1 MAPNGRM
8 LLLSILLT
16 IALPWACGERTEP
29 EKPHTPPGLRK
40 KISEPA
46 KPIAQE
52 TKPEEPGSEGEGA
65 APPSKRDMEEKTE
78 SPAKTAVEP
87 PMPDK
92 RDIVEPGKSDFL
104 ALAEGMTKR
113 PDYFYDPRGKHDP
126 FESFFDKESETV
138 GIAPTKRTVEKK
150 RIPLTPLQRISLGQL
165 KLVAIVLSPTGN
177 KALVEEPSGKG
188 YVISKGTYVGQN
200 YERVKEIL
208 NDRVIIEGE
217 VEDFV
222 TGSTKLQTTELKL
235 QKKVGDG

>member
-1 MAPNGRM
+1 MVPNGRI

-16 IALPWACGERTEP
+16 IALPWACGERTES

-40 KISEPA
+40 KISAPR

-52 TKPEEPGSEGEGA
+52 AKSEGKRPALPSKPEIEEEAEGL
-65 APPSKRDMEEKTE
+65 
-78 SPAKTAVEP
+78 AKTDAEP
-87 PMPDK
+87 SPPDK
-92 RDIVEPGKSDFL
+92 RDIVQPGKSDFL

-113 PDYFYDPRGKHDP
+113 PDYFYDPRGKQDP
-126 FESFFDKESETV
+126 FESVFEVETAHV
-138 GIAPTKRTVEKK
+138 GIAPAKRTVEKK
-150 RIPLTPLQRISLGQL
+150 RMPLTPLQRVSLGQL

-188 YVISKGTYVGQN
+188 YVISKGTYIGQN

-208 NDRVIIEGE
+208 KDRVIVEGE

-235 QKKVGDG
+235 QKKVGDV